1 MVAMIPSL
9 LWLLA
14 DVQYRLRTVIAREG
28 KEAAYGREIA
38 VYRQRKFQLYHEGNS
53 IPYETKR
60 GYDLNHKYR

>member
-14 DVQYRLRTVIAREG
+14 DVQYRLRTVLAREG

-38 VYRQRKFQLYHEGNS
+38 LYRQRKFQL
-53 IPYETKR
+53 
-60 GYDLNHKYR
+60 

>member
-38 VYRQRKFQLYHEGNS
+38 VYRQRKFQ
-53 IPYETKR
+53 
-60 GYDLNHKYR
+60 

>member
-1 MVAMIPSL
+1 MNASVRDRTDALGQSRPPSCVVAMIPSL

-38 VYRQRKFQLYHEGNS
+38 VYRQRKFQL
-53 IPYETKR
+53 
-60 GYDLNHKYR
+60 

>member
-1 MVAMIPSL
+1 MNASVRDRTHALEKVAPPSCVVAMIPSL

-38 VYRQRKFQLYHEGNS
+38 VYRQRKFQL
-53 IPYETKR
+53 
-60 GYDLNHKYR
+60 